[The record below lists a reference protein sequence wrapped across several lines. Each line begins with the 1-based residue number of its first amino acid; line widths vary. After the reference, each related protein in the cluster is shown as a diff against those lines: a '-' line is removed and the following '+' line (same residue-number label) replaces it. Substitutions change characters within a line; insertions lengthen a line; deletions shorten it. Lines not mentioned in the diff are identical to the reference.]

1 MGEAMWRF
9 ASNGNAGY
17 TGINDSGIETFSAK
31 IVHSLVRET
40 IQNALDARKDES
52 KPVVVEFKEF
62 NMDVA
67 DFPGYDSFS
76 ESIHACLRD
85 NTDEDAKNFFIHAA
99 ELIDGEAGDT
109 LRVLRI
115 SDFNTIG
122 LEGAET
128 GEKGSNWSR
137 LIKEKGSSNKNKT
150 AQGSF
155 GIGKAAPFACSD
167 FRTVFYSSLY
177 KKSDGKGIWS
187 HIGVARLIS
196 FKDAKIAKENN
207 NDGWTTGMG
216 FYSDSEKLNAI
227 LTPANLDPSFTRKDN
242 ETGTDIYITGF
253 MDMDN
258 FEASVKKYVLLNF
271 LISIWKGL
279 LTVKVNDT
287 LINKDSLQGD
297 VWNLNGYDD
306 KEIKALKDYYDLLT
320 KSAPEITIISLDAKK
335 YGETYGF
342 KDGECEL
349 RLKEGKGLNSRIL
362 LTRKSG
368 MRLFEQKNIS
378 GSIDFTGILLM
389 TGPNMNAA
397 FREMEVPSHDNWAP
411 DRIKDTKRK
420 KLAEKML
427 TEFRAYLRAC
437 VKESFGHTDENI
449 LDAIGVSEFLPDDLN
464 DKANGEKTETI
475 DGDIIAIKTV
485 STPVSKPPVREWGSS
500 AVTDEPGEK
509 GEETGKKV
517 GRHRGRGGTGKSNS
531 TGDPGEGMSGYS
543 YKKIEINARVRA
555 SDPRNGEYFVEF
567 ISPKNLKQAKI
578 ALNITN
584 ERGKSC
590 ASMDIQAANLV
601 VGNGEICKCN
611 NNEIVIKNV
620 KKDEKI
626 RIQCSVNMNRYCM
639 MEAVYYEGKK

>member
-40 IQNALDARKDES
+40 IQNALDARKDEG
-52 KPVVVEFKEF
+52 KPVTVEFKEF
-62 NMDVA
+62 EMAVS
-67 DFPGYDSFS
+67 DFPGYQSFS
-76 ESIHACLRD
+76 KSIHACLQD
-85 NTDEDAKNFFIHAA
+85 NTDEDAKNFFTHAA
-99 ELIDGEAGDT
+99 DLIDGKAGNT

-115 SDFNTIG
+115 SDFNTVG

-196 FKDAKIAKENN
+196 FKDEMIGKANK

-216 FYSDSEKLNAI
+216 FYSDDEKLNAI
-227 LTPANLDPSFTRKDN
+227 LKPMNLDSQFARGEED
-242 ETGTDIYITGF
+242 TGTDIYIMGF

-258 FEASVKKYVLLNF
+258 FQDSVKKYVLLNF
-271 LISIWKGL
+271 LISIWNGL

-287 LINKDSLQGD
+287 IINKDSLQKD
-297 VWNLNGYDD
+297 IWEMNGHDD
-306 KEIKALKDYYDLLT
+306 KEIKALKEYYDLLI

-335 YGETYGF
+335 YGEKYEF

-389 TGPNMNAA
+389 TGANMNAA
-397 FREMEVPSHDNWAP
+397 FRELEVPSHDNWAP

-420 KLAEKML
+420 KKAEKML
-427 TEFRAYLRAC
+427 SEFRAYLRAC

-449 LDAIGVSEFLPDDLN
+449 LDAIGMGEYLPASLN
-464 DKANGEKTETI
+464 AKEDTSSQENLDGTIAGIKATNI
-475 DGDIIAIKTV
+475 TV
-485 STPVSKPPVREWGSS
+485 STPRVREIEPKMMGSQGS
-500 AVTDEPGEK
+500 GDGGRTKVSRHEGK
-509 GEETGKKV
+509 GKNRTPNPI
-517 GRHRGRGGTGKSNS
+517 GGQE
-531 TGDPGEGMSGYS
+531 GDMDGYS
-543 YKKIEINARVRA
+543 YKEIQIEARVRS
-555 SDPRNGEYFVEF
+555 SDPRNGQCFVEYV
-567 ISPKNLKQAKI
+567 SPKNLKQAKI
-578 ALNITN
+578 ALCVTN
-584 ERGKSC
+584 ERGKSN
-590 ASMDIQAANLV
+590 ATLQIKSATLLT
-601 VGNGEICKCN
+601 GSGEIGKCSR
-611 NNEIVIKNV
+611 NEIILKNV
-620 KKDEKI
+620 KKGEKI
-626 RIQCSVNMNRYCM
+626 RIQCSLNMNRYCM
-639 MEAVYYEGKK
+639 MEAVYYEAKK

>member
-1 MGEAMWRF
+1 MGEAKWRF

-62 NMDVA
+62 LMDVA

-85 NTDEDAKNFFIHAA
+85 NTDEDAKNFFTHAA
-99 ELIDGEAGDT
+99 ELIDGEAGDA

-177 KKSDGKGIWS
+177 KRADGKGIWS

-196 FKDAKIAKENN
+196 FKDKVIAEANK

-227 LTPANLDPSFTRKDN
+227 LTPANLDPNFTRGDN

-253 MDMDN
+253 MDMDD
-258 FEASVKKYVLLNF
+258 FAASVKKYVLLNF
-271 LISIWKGL
+271 LISIWNGL

-287 LINKDSLQGD
+287 IINKDSLQGD

-320 KSAPEITIISLDAKK
+320 KSAPEITVISLDAKK
-335 YGETYGF
+335 YGEKYGF
-342 KDGECEL
+342 NDGECEL

-362 LTRKSG
+362 LTRISG

-397 FREMEVPSHDNWAP
+397 LREMEVPSHDNWAP

-420 KLAEKML
+420 KTAEKML

-437 VKESFGHTDENI
+437 VKESFGHTDEET
-449 LDAIGVSEFLPDDLN
+449 LDAIGMGEYLP
-464 DKANGEKTETI
+464 ANMNSNGDTSPNETL
-475 DGDIIAIKTV
+475 DGDIAGIKTNTI
-485 STPVSKPPVREWGSS
+485 SVSKPKAREMESS
-500 AVTDEPGEK
+500 ATISQGTGDG
-509 GEETGKKV
+509 GGKKRS
-517 GRHRGRGGTGKSNS
+517 GRKGHGGTHTPN
-531 TGDPGEGMSGYS
+531 PVGEQDGNMEGYS
-543 YKKIEINARVRA
+543 YKEIQIEARVRS
-555 SDPRNGEYFVEF
+555 SDPRNGQCFVEY

-578 ALNITN
+578 ALCVTN
-584 ERGKSC
+584 ERGKSNTTLQIKS
-590 ASMDIQAANLV
+590 ATLLTGSGE
-601 VGNGEICKCN
+601 VGECN
-611 NNEIVIKNV
+611 KNEIVLKNV
-620 KKDEKI
+620 KKGEKI

-639 MEAVYYEGKK
+639 MEAVYYEAKK